1 MNVFLFLCQTVPR
14 NDTDVTQGHMVTSC
28 PSFPKTSTQQKSTF
42 SSAAAPTAFQLTRTT
57 NMVSGVTGVISKQLG
72 HTSVLMSFL
81 KELPT
86 RLPSA
91 AMATP
96 QLTGTFKTT
105 FFSGSAT
112 SNLLGKTTFTS
123 LSSYTTADSI
133 GVTAKGKFRHQ
144 KKRNRWP
151 VPLSCVKFCATSC
164 SKKIRTLIRII
175 EGGKETA

>member
-1 MNVFLFLCQTVPR
+1 
-14 NDTDVTQGHMVTSC
+14 MVTSC

-96 QLTGTFKTT
+96 QLTSTLKTT
-105 FFSGSAT
+105 LFSGSAT
-112 SNLLGKTTFTS
+112 SNLLGITTFTS

-133 GVTAKGKFRHQ
+133 GATAKGKF
-144 KKRNRWP
+144 
-151 VPLSCVKFCATSC
+151 S
-164 SKKIRTLIRII
+164 SKEKELLALCLELCETLCD
-175 EGGKETA
+175 TLF

>member
-1 MNVFLFLCQTVPR
+1 MFFILFFCETVPR
-14 NDTDVTQGHMVTSC
+14 DDTAVTQGHMVTSC
-28 PSFPKTSTQQKSTF
+28 PSFPKTSTQQQSTF
-42 SSAAAPTAFQLTRTT
+42 SSTAAPTTPQVTRTT

-91 AMATP
+91 AMETP

-105 FFSGSAT
+105 FFSGRAT

-133 GVTAKGKFRHQ
+133 GITAKGRFS
-144 KKRNRWP
+144 
-151 VPLSCVKFCATSC
+151 LA
-164 SKKIRTLIRII
+164 
-175 EGGKETA
+175 

>member
-1 MNVFLFLCQTVPR
+1 
-14 NDTDVTQGHMVTSC
+14 MVTSC
-28 PSFPKTSTQQKSTF
+28 PSFPKTSTQRQESTF
-42 SSAAAPTAFQLTRTT
+42 SSTAAPTALQVTRNT

-105 FFSGSAT
+105 FFSGRAT
-112 SNLLGKTTFTS
+112 SSLLGKTTLTS
-123 LSSYTTADSI
+123 LSSHNTADSI
-133 GVTAKGKFRHQ
+133 GITAKGRFSLAWNSSDCYKSFSPLNNDRLNRPAVNAVQWRHSLPE
-144 KKRNRWP
+144 NRVVILIGW
-151 VPLSCVKFCATSC
+151 LSKHSQNYV
-164 SKKIRTLIRII
+164 
-175 EGGKETA
+175 

>member
-1 MNVFLFLCQTVPR
+1 
-14 NDTDVTQGHMVTSC
+14 MVTSC
-28 PSFPKTSTQQKSTF
+28 PSLPTTSTQQELTF
-42 SSAAAPTAFQLTRTT
+42 LSSAASTALQVTRTN
-57 NMVSGVTGVISKQLG
+57 NMVSGVTGVISKQMG
-72 HTSVLMSFL
+72 GTSLLMSFL

-112 SNLLGKTTFTS
+112 SNLLGRTTFTS

-133 GVTAKGKFRHQ
+133 GVTAKGKFRQ
-144 KKRNRWP
+144 KRRNCWP
-151 VPLSCVKFCATSC
+151 FPLHLSCVRFCATRC
-164 SKKIRTLIRII
+164 SKRIRKRIPRCDL
-175 EGGKETA
+175 KVLFPNSVQL